1 MEGNAISV
9 KIGAETDGIEQGLK
23 SIQQSLG
30 RLENSSK
37 QSGDMFDA
45 SFGKIAG
52 ATAVGQLAV
61 KAFTG
66 VVDAAFAGVRNT
78 VAEFGNALDLGG
90 RLSDLSSRT
99 GETAGNLLL
108 LERAFDN
115 SGVGAEKVGQSVNK
129 LQKFMEDASAG
140 GKNQADVMNALGLSL
155 ADLAGK
161 APTEQMQI
169 FASRIAGIEDPGKR
183 AALAMEIFGK
193 SGGELLPL
201 LSNFSGELET
211 ARGQLGS
218 MTDIMDRRAAVFD
231 SVSDKIAII
240 SRKFTD
246 FAAGILDRAIPAL
259 DAITEGLSRIDA
271 AAIGQKLA
279 DAFLGGTGA
288 MAGFQAAVD
297 AFSTGNISGALSIL
311 WDSIVLQAQMSAN
324 SILKNLSAAFATA
337 GDILAQIFRSDG
349 PAMMLLRQSFTM
361 IGGFITEKLYTA
373 LSDFMSSIGRLQM
386 AEVFKYKAETAA
398 REVSTALES
407 IPTVAGLVAE
417 DAGAKLGTAPELF
430 KQNLAAA
437 GDLFPGLQ
445 EKADA
450 LAVSQEA
457 ITAAAK
463 GTTEQYGAQNESLTT
478 LIAQQQQRDEQ
489 EALAIKNA
497 ADIAEAKFT
506 QVERQ
511 IALNEAIATGN
522 TAEQQRIQKLIDG
535 EAAQA
540 RINKLTEEY
549 AKAMPIEE
557 AQRLAEQMVASE
569 QAVANTKKTTTEVG
583 TEIKTVGQLIA
594 EMNGQ
599 EMDAP
604 AKSFKEQLI
613 ESRSKLGDLKSFIGE
628 DLSNMSLS
636 SIVEK
641 LGLDVSSLSSSSE
654 QLAAVRQA
662 VAKLEQADPAD
673 ITPSVDQAGVND
685 KLEAVKNYLDGLESN
700 PADATPK
707 IDEQKFGQSAK
718 SARGLLNQEFQKNS
732 VEVALKAD
740 KSIGDI
746 RQQLG
751 KQIDLAL
758 TSSEGSKI
766 LSDVKNLVSGIK
778 DLVAKIEPKL
788 PQRALA

>member
-1 MEGNAISV
+1 MAEGNAISV
-9 KIGAETDGIEQGLK
+9 KIGAETDGIEQGLR
-23 SIQQSLG
+23 SIQSSLG

-37 QSGDMFDA
+37 QSGDIFDA

-140 GKNQADVMNALGLSL
+140 GKNQTEVMNALGLSL

-183 AALAMEIFGK
+183 AALAMEIFGQ

-288 MAGFQAAVD
+288 MSGFQAAVD

-324 SILKNLSAAFATA
+324 SILKNLSAAFTTA
-337 GDILAQIFRSDG
+337 GQILAQIFRSDG

-361 IGGFITEKLYTA
+361 IGGFISEKLYTA

-407 IPTVAGLVAE
+407 IPTVARATSSP
-417 DAGAKLGTAPELF
+417 ACKRKPPPSPPIRKPSPPPPKAP
-430 KQNLAAA
+430 
-437 GDLFPGLQ
+437 P
-445 EKADA
+445 
-450 LAVSQEA
+450 S
-457 ITAAAK
+457 
-463 GTTEQYGAQNESLTT
+463 
-478 LIAQQQQRDEQ
+478 
-489 EALAIKNA
+489 
-497 ADIAEAKFT
+497 
-506 QVERQ
+506 
-511 IALNEAIATGN
+511 N
-522 TAEQQRIQKLIDG
+522 TARRTRASPRSSPSSNSATSRKLWPSKTPPTSPRPSSPRSS
-535 EAAQA
+535 A
-540 RINKLTEEY
+540 RS
-549 AKAMPIEE
+549 P
-557 AQRLAEQMVASE
+557 S
-569 QAVANTKKTTTEVG
+569 TKPSP
-583 TEIKTVGQLIA
+583 
-594 EMNGQ
+594 
-599 EMDAP
+599 P
-604 AKSFKEQLI
+604 ATPP
-613 ESRSKLGDLKSFIGE
+613 
-628 DLSNMSLS
+628 
-636 SIVEK
+636 
-641 LGLDVSSLSSSSE
+641 SSSAFKNSST
-654 QLAAVRQA
+654 
-662 VAKLEQADPAD
+662 AKPPKPAS
-673 ITPSVDQAGVND
+673 TSSPRNTRKPCPSKRPSASPS
-685 KLEAVKNYLDGLESN
+685 KWS
-700 PADATPK
+700 PASRPSPPPRK
-707 IDEQKFGQSAK
+707 PPPK
-718 SARGLLNQEFQKNS
+718 SAPRS
-732 VEVALKAD
+732 RPSA
-740 KSIGDI
+740 
-746 RQQLG
+746 
-751 KQIDLAL
+751 
-758 TSSEGSKI
+758 SSS
-766 LSDVKNLVSGIK
+766 
-778 DLVAKIEPKL
+778 PK
-788 PQRALA
+788 